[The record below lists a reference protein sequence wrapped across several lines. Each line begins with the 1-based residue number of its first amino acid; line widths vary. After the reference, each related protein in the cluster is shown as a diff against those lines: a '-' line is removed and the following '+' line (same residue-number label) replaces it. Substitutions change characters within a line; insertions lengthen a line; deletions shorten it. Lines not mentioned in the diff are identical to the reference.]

1 MYLAIDTSTNYAG
14 LAIVADGRLI
24 AELNWHCHQ
33 NHSMELMPHLE
44 QLLKQSGLELQ
55 SARGII
61 VARGPG
67 SFNGLRV
74 GVSTAKG
81 LAFSLDV
88 PLVGISTLEA
98 TAWQHA
104 AAGLPVCPVFN
115 AGRSE
120 VAAAVYRLKERQ
132 WQLLVD
138 NHITSVEDLCRKI
151 KVKTIF
157 CGEVAEAVFN
167 QIKGGL
173 GQKAVIPSAAGR
185 LRRAAFLAEL
195 GIKRLEAGEYNNPSA
210 LQPIY
215 LRKPPITKPKRNIN
229 INNRIRKE

>member
-1 MYLAIDTSTNYAG
+1 MYIAIDTSTDNAG
-14 LAIVADGRLI
+14 LAIINNGQLI
-24 AELNWHCHQ
+24 TELNWHCHR
-33 NHSMELMPHLE
+33 NHSVELMPRLE
-44 QLLKQSGLELQ
+44 QLIKQAEMEIQAVSG
-55 SARGII
+55 IV

-67 SFNGLRV
+67 SYNGLRV

-81 LAFSLDV
+81 LAFGLNV
-88 PLVGISTLEA
+88 PVVGVSTLEA

-104 AAGLPVCPVFN
+104 AAGLPVCPVLN

-120 VAAAVYRLKERQ
+120 FAAAIYQLKEGQ
-132 WQLLVD
+132 WQIIVES
-138 NHITSVEDLCRKI
+138 HITSIKDLCKKM

-157 CGEVAEAVFN
+157 CGEATESVFE
-167 QIKGGL
+167 QIKDSL

-195 GIKRLEAGEYNNPSA
+195 GIKRLEAGNGDNPAS

-215 LRKPPITKPKRNIN
+215 LRQPPITKPKRSIS
-229 INNRIRKE
+229 INNSRK